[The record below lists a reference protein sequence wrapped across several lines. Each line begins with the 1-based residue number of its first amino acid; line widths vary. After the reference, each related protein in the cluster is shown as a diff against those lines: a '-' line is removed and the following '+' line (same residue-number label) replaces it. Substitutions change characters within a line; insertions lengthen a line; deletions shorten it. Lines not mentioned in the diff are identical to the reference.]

1 MAKPLPAPVSAA
13 VLLLQVCLADQGEVR
28 PRGMFGGYGFYLD
41 DKIFGLWLY
50 DGLFLKVDA
59 ETRSSFADA
68 GFLPFE
74 YTNDKGTLVTMPYYR
89 IPDAW
94 HHPDQLM
101 PWADLAA
108 AAARRATGKKPRTS
122 VKYR

>member
-13 VLLLQVCLADQGEVR
+13 VLLLQTCLADQGEVR
-28 PRGMFGGYGFYLD
+28 ARGMFGGYGFYLD

-59 ETRSSFADA
+59 QTKARFADA
-68 GFLPFE
+68 GFSPFD

-89 IPDAW
+89 ISEDQQDPDRLA
-94 HHPDQLM
+94 
-101 PWADLAA
+101 PWVEMAVLAA
-108 AAARRATGKKPRTS
+108 KRSPAKARKR
-122 VKYR
+122 

>member
-59 ETRSSFADA
+59 QTKSRFADA
-68 GFLPFE
+68 GFSPFD

-89 IPDAW
+89 IPMDQQAPDTLAPWVTLAVDAAKRS
-94 HHPDQLM
+94 PSKN
-101 PWADLAA
+101 
-108 AAARRATGKKPRTS
+108 KKR
-122 VKYR
+122 